1 MVSSCIML
9 RISDTYPVLKDAF
22 HYHFMK
28 GVMLV
33 MMFRTVECVMNIIV
47 LMLV

>member
-9 RISDTYPVLKDAF
+9 RISDTYPVLIDAF

-33 MMFRTVECVMNIIV
+33 MMFRVECVMNIIV